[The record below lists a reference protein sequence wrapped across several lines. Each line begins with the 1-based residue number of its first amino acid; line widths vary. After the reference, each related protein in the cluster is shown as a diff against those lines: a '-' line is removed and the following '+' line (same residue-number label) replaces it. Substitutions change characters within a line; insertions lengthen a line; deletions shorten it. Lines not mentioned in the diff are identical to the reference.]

1 MKKII
6 SFILVCL
13 AFVPTLLF
21 AGCSNNDT
29 DASAVKNTIY
39 YVTSAQKDSVDT
51 TETYVNANM
60 KIIFYDDLFKVEYS
74 DQNNQA
80 EYGYYL
86 GTFTTNEDLV
96 TLNTTEYGGTFIDYE
111 NNTAR
116 QECVFSILKYNKGKL
131 TTAFTNK
138 GSIVKYTL
146 EQR

>member
-80 EYGYYL
+80 EYHCFREIPRSFSRQNFSAL
-86 GTFTTNEDLV
+86 K
-96 TLNTTEYGGTFIDYE
+96 LN
-111 NNTAR
+111 
-116 QECVFSILKYNKGKL
+116 CILKY
-131 TTAFTNK
+131 
-138 GSIVKYTL
+138 
-146 EQR
+146 